1 MTVTWKLKS
10 YLDTHGITAYRLAQ
24 ETHGELSQT
33 GVYRLL
39 SDELGGVRF
48 DTLSAVIKGLETLTG
63 KTVTPNDLLEY
74 QEEG

>member
-1 MTVTWKLKS
+1 MAVRWKLKG
-10 YLDTHGITAYRLAQ
+10 YLDQHGITAYRLAQ

-48 DTLSAVIKGLETLTG
+48 ESLNAVLKALRTLTG
-63 KTVTPNDLLEY
+63 HEVTPNDLLEY
-74 QEEG
+74 QEG